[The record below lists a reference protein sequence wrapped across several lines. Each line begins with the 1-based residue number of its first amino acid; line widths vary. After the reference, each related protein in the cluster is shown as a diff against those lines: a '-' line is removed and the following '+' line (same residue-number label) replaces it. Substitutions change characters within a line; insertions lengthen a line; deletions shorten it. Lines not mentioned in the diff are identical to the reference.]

1 MPLEDFFKWTV
12 MPLLIIT
19 AVHFFGVYSI
29 KRMNNPNNKASEEL
43 KDVARKSW
51 SFFTF
56 TMPYYFFF
64 FGQCLLVISF

>member
-1 MPLEDFFKWTV
+1 MPLKDFFKWTL

-19 AVHFFGVYSI
+19 VVHFFGLYSI
-29 KRMNNPNNKASEEL
+29 KRMNNPNNKASEDL
-43 KDVARKSW
+43 KDLFRKFW

-64 FGQCLLVISF
+64 FGQCLWVISF